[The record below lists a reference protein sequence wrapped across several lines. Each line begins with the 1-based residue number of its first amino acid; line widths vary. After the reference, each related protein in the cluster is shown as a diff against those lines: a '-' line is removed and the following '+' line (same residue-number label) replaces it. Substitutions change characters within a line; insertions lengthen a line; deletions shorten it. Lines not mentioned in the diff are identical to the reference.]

1 MSDRLTERLNG
12 ILPKIT
18 SEAFLRG
25 HGIGNELAFHIFDY
39 PPEHELTIRSHV
51 KFLIAQFPKHK
62 PDLRFIHVNLFD
74 FVIDHL
80 RERNLLEK
88 AIQIQKEKGDEALHK
103 ALKGPLREEKIA
115 DRFAQIVEPEGR
127 DLVLVSGVG
136 SVYPMLRTH
145 TLLNNLHSR
154 MGQTPLVLFYP
165 GRYDRMTLRLFGK
178 SSLGDIADD
187 GRKKTVP
194 YYRAFRL
201 VD

>member
-1 MSDRLTERLNG
+1 MTDRLTERLNA

-18 SEAFLRG
+18 SEAFLKG
-25 HGIGNELAFHIFDY
+25 HGLGNEIAFHIFDY
-39 PPEHELTIRSHV
+39 PPEEELIVREHV
-51 KFLIAQFPKHK
+51 KFLITQIPKHK
-62 PDLRFIHVNLFD
+62 PGLRVAHVNLFD
-74 FVIDHL
+74 FVIVVL

-103 ALKGPLREEKIA
+103 ALKGPLKEEKIA
-115 DRFAQIVEPEGR
+115 DRFAQLVEPEER

-165 GRYDRMTLRLFGK
+165 GRYDKMTLRLFGK

-201 VD
+201 ID

>member
-1 MSDRLTERLNG
+1 MSDRLTERLNR

-39 PPEHELTIRSHV
+39 PPEDELTVRDHV
-51 KFLIAQFPKHK
+51 KFLLAQLPKHK
-62 PDLRFIHVNLFD
+62 PDLRVVHVNLFD
-74 FVIDHL
+74 FVIEHL

-88 AIQIQKEKGDEALHK
+88 AIQIQKEKGNEALLK
-103 ALKGPLREEKIA
+103 ALKGPLQEEKIA
-115 DRFAQIVEPEGR
+115 DRFAQIARPEEH

-136 SVYPMLRTH
+136 SVYPMVRTH

-165 GRYDRMTLRLFGK
+165 GTYDKMTLRLFGK
-178 SSLGDIADD
+178 TSLGIVTDD
-187 GRKKTVP
+187 GRKKSVP

-201 VD
+201 ID